1 MRAGVRAEGIPCPEL
16 KGHKVWGGL
25 LLGIKFNEV
34 GVHRGVC
41 VRSSCLEPG
50 EGDVVVGLGVHEDKR
65 QLHRDVPG
73 GGTA

>member
-1 MRAGVRAEGIPCPEL
+1 MGGCWKDQLCSPS
-16 KGHKVWGGL
+16 WGG
-25 LLGIKFNEV
+25 
-34 GVHRGVC
+34 C
-41 VRSSCLEPG
+41 SSGWGWGSAVLTCLEPG